1 MAIEQQHA
9 SSIHLGHTDASPSE
23 VGFDGGRLEV
33 LDRHFQQLI
42 GDGKLQA
49 ASYLLARHGKIFAHK
64 SMGPRVGFE
73 DGGDLQPDSLRRIAS
88 TTKAFTAVAVM
99 KLVEDGKLYLEQPVS
114 TILPEFDTPL
124 HKTITVFHLLTHTAG
139 ICPDPGYYLEPYP
152 RGWWNASEQDNWI
165 KGVLSGPPRSKPGE
179 FYNYSSSG
187 YGILGELIG
196 RVTGMHYND
205 YVEQSIIEPLGMD
218 RTFFDVPEQFR
229 DEVCL
234 VVPFDAERLT
244 TSTKQPGKMPRAG
257 GGLHSTLTDLWKFG
271 QMLLDKGAFRGSRVV
286 SRKTV
291 EAMTRNH
298 LFKVPAYA
306 WGVQIPSKNYGLGLN
321 LFLERGELKTPATF
335 SHEGAGRCALHID
348 PVEQLVAVY
357 FVPTAHDGF
366 LPESIIHPSNI
377 IWSGLR

>member
-1 MAIEQQHA
+1 MAIERQYMRP
-9 SSIHLGHTDASPSE
+9 IHLGPTDASPSE
-23 VGFDGGRLEV
+23 VRFDGGRLDV
-33 LDRHFQQLI
+33 LDRHFLDLI
-42 GDGKLQA
+42 GNGKLQA

-64 SMGPRVGFE
+64 SMGPRVGFA
-73 DGGDLQPDSLRRIAS
+73 DGGDLRPDSLRRIAS

-99 KLVEDGKLYLEQPVS
+99 KLVEDGKLYLEQSVS
-114 TILPEFDTPL
+114 SILAEFDTPM
-124 HKTITVFHLLTHTAG
+124 HKSITVFHLLTHTSG

-152 RGWWNASEQDNWI
+152 RGWWNGSNEDNWI
-165 KGVLSGPPRSKPGE
+165 KGVLSGPVRSKPGQS
-179 FYNYSSSG
+179 YNYSSSG

-205 YVEQSIIEPLGMD
+205 FVRQSILDPLGME
-218 RTFFDVPEQFR
+218 RTFFDVPEELH

-234 VVPFDAERLT
+234 VEPFDAERLK
-244 TSTKQPGKMPRAG
+244 TSTKQPDKMPRAG
-257 GGLHSTLTDLWKFG
+257 GGLHSTLPDLWRFG
-271 QMLLDKGAFRGSRVV
+271 QMLLDKGTFRGSRIV

-298 LFKVPAYA
+298 LFRVPAYA

-321 LFLERGELKTPATF
+321 LFLEKGELKTPATF

-357 FVPTAHDGF
+357 FVPTGQAGF
-366 LPESIIHPSNI
+366 LPESIVHPGNI
-377 IWSGLR
+377 IWSGLN